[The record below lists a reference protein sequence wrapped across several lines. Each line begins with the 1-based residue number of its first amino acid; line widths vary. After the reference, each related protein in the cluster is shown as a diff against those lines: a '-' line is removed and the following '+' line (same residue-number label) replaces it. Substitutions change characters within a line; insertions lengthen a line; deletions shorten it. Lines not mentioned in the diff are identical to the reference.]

1 MNRKIL
7 GLALA
12 LLVSGIISPV
22 GDDGVRASHMG
33 TPGEHPGNKDRPL
46 YVYPGNYRDE
56 VNRLKEK
63 FKQAFGYDLM
73 ELGEGWRPEE
83 IDKLHNAFARLPEN
97 FYRIKGLK
105 GFYRAARLRIKNQG
119 PEAPEIPADSG
130 IPAAAFPRFTTVYR
144 QAHQSY
150 QVALADEPLR
160 LEFYNAIFFESP
172 EDFDNIV
179 HHEMAHVF
187 DLSHGFLTFQTEW
200 LALAGFHILHLPALD
215 GKADSDFLYTLINDP
230 GVKNYGPVSGRHLP
244 TYSRENPQEDFAN
257 SVAAYIHYPYFKYT
271 HPKRYQFIRKNVFD
285 SKEYFKGGV
294 GDYTSLM
301 VTHFKEAL
309 AKQDWQQLIRLARE
323 QSRFLDAPVEMKM
336 VKALRQAID
345 QKISAEADL
354 QLAIASCY
362 LIHREA
368 LALRKDLLITRR
380 IQLAKVFRN
389 SRCRRMGGQSFE
401 GDQVKWPVMQLR
413 FYRVGGKAKVQFLDP
428 VALTAYARGFK
439 TLYQWRLSVTSPRS
453 RIISHGESEGSKEPN
468 GAFIID
474 LEQTA
479 KDRTSKRPYVLP
491 KGQKLIFEVRAFR
504 KSPSKARSP
513 EKVSQW
519 ARLQFVVQPDFEY
532 LGPKNPAFQIL
543 YPSSWQAQR

>member
-1 MNRKIL
+1 MNRKML

-12 LLVSGIISPV
+12 LLMLGIISPV
-22 GDDGVRASHMG
+22 GDDGVRAGHMG
-33 TPGEHPGNKDRPL
+33 TEHPGNKDRPL

-63 FKQAFGYDLM
+63 FKQAFGYELM
-73 ELGEGWRPEE
+73 ELDEEWRPEE
-83 IDKLHNAFARLPEN
+83 IEKLHNAFARLPGS
-97 FYRIKGLK
+97 FHRIKGLK
-105 GFYRAARLRIKNQG
+105 GFYRAARLRIKHQG
-119 PEAPEIPADSG
+119 PGAPEIPADSG
-130 IPAAAFPRFTTVYR
+130 IPAATFPRFTTVYR

-150 QVALADEPLR
+150 LVALADEPLR
-160 LEFYNAIFFESP
+160 LEFYNSIFFESP

-187 DLSHGFLTFQTEW
+187 DLSHGFLTFQSEW

-271 HPKRYQFIRKNVFD
+271 HPRRYQFIKKNIFG
-285 SKEYFKGGV
+285 SKEYFKRGEGGYGTLIV
-294 GDYTSLM
+294 S
-301 VTHFKEAL
+301 HFEETL
-309 AKQDWQQLIRLARE
+309 AKQDWRQLIRLAQE

-345 QKISAEADL
+345 KKISAKADL

-362 LIHREA
+362 LIHPEA
-368 LALRKDLLITRR
+368 LALRRDLLITRR
-380 IQLAKVFRN
+380 IQLAKVFRD
-389 SRCRRMGGQSFE
+389 SRCRRMGGQLFE

-413 FYRVGGKAKVQFLDP
+413 FYREDGKAKVQFLDP
-428 VALTAYARGFK
+428 VALTAHARGLK
-439 TLYQWRLSVTSPRS
+439 TLYQWQLSVTSPRS
-453 RIISHGESEGSKEPN
+453 RIISHGESEGSKETN
-468 GAFIID
+468 GAFVMD

-479 KDRTSKRPYVLP
+479 KDRTFKGPYVLP

-504 KSPSKARSP
+504 KSPSKVRSP
-513 EKVSQW
+513 EMVSPW
-519 ARLQFVVQPDFEY
+519 ARLQFVVQPDFNY
-532 LGPKNPAFQIL
+532 LGPQDTSIKIL